1 MRPSDETTVADF
13 QRLRDHARDADLR
26 LDNAT
31 FVQLLISERLGRLA
45 DRVGDLWEVADDI
58 RCRMKD

>member
-1 MRPSDETTVADF
+1 MKPIDETTVADF
-13 QRLRDHARDADLR
+13 QRLRDQARDADLR

-31 FVQLLISERLGRLA
+31 LVQLLIAERLGRLA

-58 RCRMKD
+58 RCGLKG